1 MINDNLRHRQ
11 TAIINTLRNCPL
23 LAGLPPEE
31 INQIASFSFQKLLSK
46 GQYLFRE
53 ADLPIGFYIVQ
64 SGAIN
69 LHRVNGS
76 GKEQI
81 IHIFRSGE
89 SFAEGTLVT
98 EGGFSGDAR
107 ALEPSQVILVRKC
120 EFLGLIKRQP
130 EIALR
135 VLSAMNIHLSMAIAQ
150 LENLMLN
157 DVEHRVADWLI
168 QRCPNPESVQP
179 TKIELRMTKRTLA
192 AELGTVSE
200 TLSRT
205 LAKFRQRDL
214 VYVNGKSVTLLNPS
228 RMVAELRGG
237 QLARV

>member
-1 MINDNLRHRQ
+1 MINQAVQLRQ
-11 TAIINTLRNCPL
+11 TAINNTLRKCSL
-23 LAGLPPEE
+23 FAGLPAEE
-31 INQIASFSFQKLLSK
+31 INQISSFSFVKMLAS

-53 ADLPIGFYIVQ
+53 TDLPIGFYIVQ

-98 EGGFSGDAR
+98 DDGFPGDAR
-107 ALEPSQVILVRKC
+107 ALEPSQVIMVRKS
-120 EFLGLIKRQP
+120 EFLALVKRQP
-130 EIALR
+130 ELALR
-135 VLSAMNIHLSMAIAQ
+135 IMSAMNLHLRMAISQ

-157 DVEHRVADWLI
+157 DVETRVAGWLM
-168 QRCPNPESVQP
+168 QRCTDPQSAQP
-179 TKIELRMTKRTLA
+179 AKIELRMTNRTLA

-205 LAKFRQRDL
+205 LAKFRERQL

-228 RMVAELRGG
+228 RMAAELREGN
-237 QLARV
+237 LARV

>member
-1 MINDNLRHRQ
+1 MINNTVQLRH
-11 TAIINTLRNCPL
+11 TAIFNTLRNCPL
-23 LAGLPPEE
+23 LAGLPAEE
-31 INQIASFSFQKLLSK
+31 VNQIASFSFLKLLSK

-53 ADLPIGFYIVQ
+53 TDLPIGFYIVQ

-81 IHIFRSGE
+81 IHIFRTGE

-98 EGGFSGDAR
+98 DGGFPGDAR
-107 ALEPSQVILVRKC
+107 AIEPCGVILVRKS
-120 EFLGLIKRQP
+120 EFLALIKRQP
-130 EIALR
+130 ELALR
-135 VLSAMNIHLSMAIAQ
+135 VMSAMNLHLSMAIAQ

-157 DVEHRVADWLI
+157 DVETRVADWLI
-168 QRCPNPESVQP
+168 QRCPDPASVQP
-179 TKIELRMTKRTLA
+179 AKIELHMTKRTLA

-205 LAKFRQRDL
+205 LAKFRDRQL

-228 RMVAELRGG
+228 RMAAELRGG
-237 QLARV
+237 ILARV